1 MILEG
6 MKSIMFATIRFNA
19 KLDTYIVSL
28 FRDEQTRVG
37 VVHVTDEDKVGVA
50 LKRLADAHCEIRRV
64 ISDGYAGFDHIPAEY
79 MHCVTLA
86 KVGE

>member
-1 MILEG
+1 
-6 MKSIMFATIRFNA
+6 MFATIRFNA

-28 FRDEQTRVG
+28 FRDELNRVG
-37 VVHVTDEDKVGVA
+37 MVHVTDEDKVGGA
-50 LKRLADAHCEIRRV
+50 LKRLADTHGEIRRV
-64 ISDGYAGFDHIPAEY
+64 ISEDYAGFEYIPSEY

>member
-1 MILEG
+1 
-6 MKSIMFATIRFNA
+6 MFATIRFNA

-28 FRDEQTRVG
+28 FRTEADRVG
-37 VVHVTDEDKVGVA
+37 VVHVTDEDKVGGA
-50 LKRLADAHCEIRRV
+50 LKRLADTHGEIRRV
-64 ISDGYAGFDHIPAEY
+64 ISEDYAGFDYIPTEY

>member
-1 MILEG
+1 
-6 MKSIMFATIRFNA
+6 MFATIRFNA

-64 ISDGYAGFDHIPAEY
+64 ISEGYAGFYHIPAEY

>member
-1 MILEG
+1 
-6 MKSIMFATIRFNA
+6 MFATIRFND

-37 VVHVTDEDKVGVA
+37 LVHVTDEDKVGGA
-50 LKRLADAHCEIRRV
+50 LKHLATTHGEIRRV
-64 ISDGYAGFDHIPAEY
+64 ISENYAGFDHISEEY
-79 MHCVTLA
+79 MHCVTLV

>member
-1 MILEG
+1 
-6 MKSIMFATIRFNA
+6 MFATISFSS

-37 VVHVTDEDKVGVA
+37 VVHVTDEDKVGGA
-50 LKRLADAHCEIRRV
+50 LRRLADAHGEIRRV
-64 ISDGYAGFDHIPAEY
+64 ISEGYAGFEHIPSEY
-79 MHCVTLA
+79 MHCVTLS

>member
-1 MILEG
+1 
-6 MKSIMFATIRFNA
+6 MFATIRFNA
-19 KLDTYIVSL
+19 KLETYIVSL

-37 VVHVTDEDKVGVA
+37 VVHVTDEDKVGGA
-50 LKRLADAHCEIRRV
+50 LKQLSSVHGEIRRI
-64 ISDGYAGFDHIPAEY
+64 ISEDYAGFDHIPSEY

>member
-1 MILEG
+1 
-6 MKSIMFATIRFNA
+6 MFATIRFNA

-28 FRDEQTRVG
+28 FRDEQTHVG

-64 ISDGYAGFDHIPAEY
+64 ISEGYTGFDHIPAEY

>member
-1 MILEG
+1 
-6 MKSIMFATIRFNA
+6 MFATIRFNA

-28 FRDEQTRVG
+28 FRDELNRVG
-37 VVHVTDEDKVGVA
+37 LVHVTDEDKVGGA
-50 LKRLADAHCEIRRV
+50 LKHLAATHGEIRRV
-64 ISDGYAGFDHIPAEY
+64 ISEDYAGFDHVPAEY